1 MIKQLELPTK
11 VFDRT
16 NADDNE
22 IPLNNEEFADHLNK
36 YVAELGQEYVAQKD
50 SRGDEKIVLYEREPN
65 LVPLKALS
73 IDEN

>member
-1 MIKQLELPTK
+1 MESPEETLYMIKQLELPTK

-36 YVAELGQEYVAQKD
+36 YVAELG
-50 SRGDEKIVLYEREPN
+50 
-65 LVPLKALS
+65 
-73 IDEN
+73 